1 MFLFILI
8 IECQYLN
15 WPFLLLIC
23 IWALQLTFALT
34 LWALALVNCF
44 SLAAGMRMSQ
54 SVSRILPS
62 SICALGKP
70 MIVPCCCWKEAKQRD
85 FSVYSFHSQFLLP
98 TFQTRKRERKE
109 KHLYRNIWQKQ
120 KECTSKCPC
129 AWFSRQQSFRNLPAL
144 FSWDMPPCLVIRKAK

>member
-8 IECQYLN
+8 TEYQYLN

-62 SICALGKP
+62 SVCALGKP
-70 MIVPCCCWKEAKQRD
+70 MIVPCCCWKETNRSD
-85 FSVYSFHSQFLLP
+85 FSVYSFYSHSF
-98 TFQTRKRERKE
+98 FQLFKREKEREGRSISTETSNRSRKSALLSV
-109 KHLYRNIWQKQ
+109 HVPDSQTAIFQK
-120 KECTSKCPC
+120 
-129 AWFSRQQSFRNLPAL
+129 
-144 FSWDMPPCLVIRKAK
+144 PPSPIFLRHAS